1 MNTRLAP
8 VKICQVD
15 LDPELKYFSCLL
27 VELVLKQVLH
37 RGIEDRCAK
46 REFVAALPLGAL
58 AFRLGRW
65 NQLQAIRERRHGP
78 DIEPWRSVVD
88 ANTGWALFHDA

>member
-1 MNTRLAP
+1 MLYVGLDLSRKRLDFHP
-8 VKICQVD
+8 
-15 LDPELKYFSCLL
+15 LDESGVA
-27 VELVLKQVLH
+27 VEVGAVPPDAEGL
-37 RGIEDRCAK
+37 RG
-46 REFVAALPLGAL
+46 L

-88 ANTGWALFHDA
+88 ANTG